1 MERLQHLSASVV
13 PTFHFLGQGNPNL
26 KTMLC
31 REKWHRWWKPHKE
44 ILSGLLP
51 TPKAGLA
58 SGMRCQILGASYTW
72 QQVVVVLGSHKLC
85 FRADLSF
92 QSLIPQEQPQA
103 GANSSGAEEEQSRM
117 CCCHSR
123 GRGSMETPERASLQ
137 AVSKQQ
143 DHRHYQGTYKA
154 RCEARIISIHLA
166 KCFQSSF
173 QSRLKENRVSIEQ
186 TKLICTYSTLFK
198 IKLKQSDCCLLLDFY
213 FPLQQNTFYF
223 FFF

>member
-1 MERLQHLSASVV
+1 MKRLTVSCSLLSGVRCKLQV
-13 PTFHFLGQGNPNL
+13 PPTPGSRWCLFWGDAALGQV
-26 KTMLC
+26 
-31 REKWHRWWKPHKE
+31 W
-44 ILSGLLP
+44 
-51 TPKAGLA
+51 A
-58 SGMRCQILGASYTW
+58 
-72 QQVVVVLGSHKLC
+72 
-85 FRADLSF
+85 FRAWF
-92 QSLIPQEQPQA
+92 PQEQPLA
-103 GANSSGAEEEQSRM
+103 GANSPGAVQEQSWV

-143 DHRHYQGTYKA
+143 DHRQYQGTYKA

-198 IKLKQSDCCLLLDFY
+198 KKLELSDCCLLLHFY
-213 FPLQQNTFYF
+213 FPLQQNLF
-223 FFF
+223 FFLF